1 MKDRGL
7 VAGTIALIIVAAFCA
22 FAVYIGF
29 FPTPAANQHF
39 IDLALGALIAQ
50 FANVTGYYF
59 GSSKSAERAAVPER
73 PPVTVPLPRMPV
85 PPDNDFHQRDT

>member
-59 GSSKSAERAAVPER
+59 GSSKSAEQQQAER
-73 PPVTVPLPRMPV
+73 WQVTVPLPK
-85 PPDNDFHQRDT
+85 PPTSNDFHQRDP

>member
-22 FAVYIGF
+22 FAIYIGF
-29 FPTPAANQHF
+29 FPTPAQNQHF

-59 GSSKSAERAAVPER
+59 GSSKSAENQQAER
-73 PPVTVPLPRMPV
+73 RQVTVPLPKP
-85 PPDNDFHQRDT
+85 PPDNDFHQRDP